1 MPAVDVNVH
10 ATFASVAEA
19 NRCAKN
25 LVLKWEREEF
35 PEGLAVCT
43 VLVEPRYEP
52 KNYGFVGDGNRIV
65 RRIVKAVE
73 NEGV

>member
-1 MPAVDVNVH
+1 VG
-10 ATFASVAEA
+10 EG
-19 NRCAKN
+19 RI
-25 LVLKWEREEF
+25 
-35 PEGLAVCT
+35 PEGLAVCN